1 MRIVDLDQVR
11 SVVHVTSKAKYKY
24 MFAITTPKRTYYL
37 QAPSEQEMKS
47 WTISI
52 EQTKM
57 AAAENHHYE
66 EHDPSMVHRHN
77 HVPPV
82 NIPIKANSQQQQQS
96 TSLAA
101 YSTNQSYP
109 LSPNADMNVMEGFAS
124 SDDEDDDDDEY
135 SWTEDMSKALQEESR
150 NRVLM
155 NGYLL
160 KLCRNKVIYQPP
172 IMFML
177 DRFTHFNFI
186 AIELAKALVCVTT

>member
-1 MRIVDLDQVR
+1 MHFTMNPVRSDLFVCLLQEYKLLRIVDLDQVR

-37 QAPSEQEMKS
+37 QAPSEQEMKG

-57 AAAENHHYE
+57 AAAENHHHE
-66 EHDPSMVHRHN
+66 DNDPPMVRRHN

-160 KLCRNKVIYQPP
+160 KLCRNKVI
-172 IMFML
+172 
-177 DRFTHFNFI
+177 
-186 AIELAKALVCVTT
+186 

>member
-1 MRIVDLDQVR
+1 MLRIVDLNQVR
-11 SVVHVTSKAKYKY
+11 SVVHVTSKAKYKH

-37 QAPSEQEMKS
+37 QAPSEQDMGS

-57 AAAENHHYE
+57 AAVVEHEHHEENGSSMGSQRHH
-66 EHDPSMVHRHN
+66 

-82 NIPIKANSQQQQQS
+82 NIPIKATLQQPS

-124 SDDEDDDDDEY
+124 SDDDDDDDDEY

-160 KLCRNKVIYQPP
+160 KLCRNKVIQ
-172 IMFML
+172 
-177 DRFTHFNFI
+177 
-186 AIELAKALVCVTT
+186 